1 MLTRRPRHETDDVV
15 EAPRRAEL
23 SSNSVW
29 LKERISGSVALGVG
43 VSWLA
48 LLTIGS
54 ALEPATDQSEPFVGV
69 LIGAAM
75 MALFLATLIG
85 LGVRRRWGLVTSLAG
100 AITLTAMSIMCPV
113 SGHHSFGA
121 WWYGQM
127 LCALGL
133 VAISFAAL
141 RREELR

>member
-15 EAPRRAEL
+15 EAPRRPEL
-23 SSNSVW
+23 SSNRVW
-29 LKERISGSVALGVG
+29 LSERISGRAALGVG
-43 VSWLA
+43 VSWLV
-48 LLTIGS
+48 LLTVG
-54 ALEPATDQSEPFVGV
+54 AELEPATDQSEPFVGV
-69 LIGAAM
+69 LIGVAM
-75 MALFLATLIG
+75 MALFVATLIG
-85 LGVRRRWGLVTSLAG
+85 LGLRRRWGLVTSLGG

-133 VAISFAAL
+133 AAISFVAL
-141 RREELR
+141 RREEGR